1 MEIPS
6 PVMGVVKEILVA
18 PGEAVAE
25 GQEVMILESMKMEMP
40 VESEFSGIVREIT
53 TAEGQPVMEGASL
66 MVLE

>member
-1 MEIPS
+1 
-6 PVMGVVKEILVA
+6 
-18 PGEAVAE
+18 
-25 GQEVMILESMKMEMP
+25 MKMEMP